1 MKTFYLTTAIDYV
14 NGSPHLGHAYEKV
27 LSDVIARFRRL
38 MGDKVWFLTGTDE
51 HGQKVQQS
59 ARKHGVDPQTFVDS
73 VSNEFRVLC
82 TKLEISNDDFIR
94 TTEERHKQVVR
105 RILQQLFDKGE
116 IYQADYKGFYSTRQE
131 QFLQDKDRNPDGSWP
146 EIFGEVTEITETNYF
161 FKLKA
166 YQDWLVEHIR
176 THEDFIIPRYRAKQV
191 LEFLKE
197 PLNDLCIS
205 RPRERLEWGI
215 PLPFDEKFV
224 TYVWF
229 DALLNYYS
237 AVADKPDIWPATF
250 HVIGK
255 DILVPP
261 HAVYWPIMLQAAGL
275 PLPRSLLAHG
285 WWSINGT
292 KMSKSTGNFVDAGNY
307 CDTYGVD
314 ALRYFLIR
322 EMSVGQDS
330 DFSQAQFLTRYT
342 TELANNLGNLVNRT
356 LNMTNRFA
364 AATVPGAEVEEAPEA
379 DLRALWAKTR
389 EEAVALHESFQFHV
403 ALERTFAFITAT
415 NAYIELRAPWK
426 LGKSSDP
433 KDQALLKTS
442 LATMA
447 EALRLG
453 VTLLAAVMPGT
464 TRKIQGVLGY
474 TPGAVWADEL
484 VWSNRLTGWRRP
496 RSSFRVRR
504 RDHPTGQ
511 SNRERVAGI
520 TGGVLRPLPCSGPG
534 RRTGQ
539 ARQHHGGRGCS
550 RSARGAGVHLRTGGT
565 AFFCRASQAGDRAGR
580 GGGRAGIRGE
590 RSRSFRSG
598 AGLGR

>member
-59 ARKHGVDPQTFVDS
+59 ARKHGVDPQTFVDTIS
-73 VSNEFRVLC
+73 TEFRTLC
-82 TKLEISNDDFIR
+82 AKLEISNDDFIR
-94 TTEERHKQVVR
+94 TTEERHKRVVR
-105 RILQQLFDKGE
+105 QILQGLYDKGE
-116 IYQADYKGFYSTRQE
+116 IYKADYKGFYSTRQE

-146 EIFGEVTEITETNYF
+146 EIFGEVTEITEANYF
-161 FKLKA
+161 FKLQS
-166 YQDWLVEHIR
+166 YQEWLIEHIR

-197 PLNDLCIS
+197 PLYDLCIS

-215 PLPFDEKFV
+215 PLPFDDGFV

-237 AVADKPDIWPATF
+237 AVADKPGIWPANF

-261 HAVYWPIMLQAAGL
+261 HAVYWPIMLKASGI
-275 PLPRSLLAHG
+275 PLPQSLLAHG
-285 WWSINGT
+285 WWSINGA
-292 KMSKSTGNFVDAGNY
+292 KMSKSTGNFVDAGSY

-330 DFSQAQFLTRYT
+330 DFSQAQFLIRYN

-364 AATVPGAEVEEAPEA
+364 GAVVPVVDREEEPEA
-379 DLRALWAKTR
+379 DLRAQWEKTR
-389 EEAVALHESFQFHV
+389 DEVITLHESFQFHV

-415 NAYIELRAPWK
+415 NAYIDRRAPWK
-426 LGKSSDP
+426 LGKSTETN
-433 KDQALLKTS
+433 DQALLRTA

-453 VTLLAAVMPGT
+453 VSLLAAVMPGT
-464 TRKIQGVLGY
+464 TRKIHDVLGY
-474 TPGAVWADEL
+474 TPGPVWREEL
-484 VWSNRLTGWRRP
+484 VW
-496 RSSFRVRR
+496 
-504 RDHPTGQ
+504 
-511 SNRERVAGI
+511 
-520 TGGVLRPLPCSGPG
+520 
-534 RRTGQ
+534 
-539 ARQHHGGRGCS
+539 GGRLAGCKVAATAILFP
-550 RSARGAGVHLRTGGT
+550 RPSA
-565 AFFCRASQAGDRAGR
+565 
-580 GGGRAGIRGE
+580 
-590 RSRSFRSG
+590 
-598 AGLGR
+598 